1 MVIPMLFRSALSGFL
16 LIVMLL
22 GAWLEC
28 AVWAQTPAAPSPP
41 EVSPAQIEEVI
52 RMLEDEQARTAFL
65 QRLRTLAQLQA
76 ENLPPEAATS
86 TSGLVSR
93 IISGADLLIQHLSTA
108 SRKILAWTT
117 QAPQHLQ
124 ALWAS
129 LTQPQ
134 TWRLIVQTLL
144 PLVLSLLAGTLAFL
158 GLHWLL
164 RSLVRFSLP
173 PRTWL
178 VWQRLWQALLQVL
191 RGVLPLLG
199 LVLVTLIF
207 LRVLDAARLLQETLR
222 YLLTVALVY
231 HLLTQVARVVL
242 APERPEVRLLP
253 LQDANASYL
262 WIWFRRFLLYGLAY
276 SLILSMLALL
286 AAGPSTS
293 QGVRALL
300 LCVFPALVTIFVAQ
314 VVRQR
319 ARAVPAPALAGGDR
333 VLQTT
338 QRVLHLL
345 WPFLLVVYAWALTGF
360 VIAQHA
366 GGVAYLLWG
375 SVQTVLAALGLFLAL
390 RLCNWLLQRAF
401 RISDGLR
408 QRYPFLEAQV
418 NRYLTIL
425 QYACHAVLVLLVV
438 GIICAIWGIP
448 VAWVFTSPV
457 GIQFL
462 ARLAIIAL
470 AIALASVVINL
481 SKTLTD
487 FLLQATVDAQG
498 VVHEPERKRRTL
510 VPLVHAVMQVGVIFV
525 ALLVVL
531 EQLGVNIAPILAGV
545 GILGLAVGFGAQSL
559 VKDVING
566 LFILFEDS
574 LSVGDVAILRGTG
587 GLVERITLRAVTLR
601 DLSGNVHVIPNSSID
616 MVTNLTKE
624 YSRYVLDIGVAYRE
638 DADTVMAILREID
651 AEMRNDPPFAR
662 DMLEPIEIM
671 GLERFDDSA
680 QVVRARLKTR
690 PIQQWRIG
698 REFNRRLKK
707 AFDAAGI
714 EMPFPHHT
722 LYWGMPKQGAQP
734 PVHVMMEEQAPLAKD
749 SS

>member
-1 MVIPMLFRSALSGFL
+1 MVIPTLFRSALRGL
-16 LIVMLL
+16 LLLAMLL
-22 GAWLEC
+22 GTWLDH
-28 AVWAQTPAAPSPP
+28 AVWAQTPAAPATP
-41 EVSPAQIEEVI
+41 EVSPAQIEDVI
-52 RMLEDEQARTAFL
+52 RLLEDEHARTAFL
-65 QRLRTLAQLQA
+65 QRLRALVQLQA
-76 ENLPPEAATS
+76 KGLPREPVSS

-93 IISGADLLIQHLSTA
+93 IVTGADLVIQHLLAT

-117 QAPQHLQ
+117 QAPQHVQ

-134 TWRLIVQTLL
+134 TWRLVLHTLL
-144 PLVLSLLAGTLAFL
+144 HLVLSLLAGGLAFL
-158 GLHWLL
+158 GLRWLL
-164 RSLVRFSLP
+164 RPLARFSLL
-173 PRTWL
+173 PRAWPI
-178 VWQRLWQALLQVL
+178 WQRLWQALLQVL
-191 RGVLPLLG
+191 AGVLPLLG
-199 LVLVTLIF
+199 LILVTLIF
-207 LRVLDAARLLQETLR
+207 LRVLDAAHLLQETVR

-231 HLLTQVARVVL
+231 HLLTQVARAVL

-253 LQDANASYL
+253 LRDEDASYL
-262 WIWFRRFLLYGLAY
+262 WVWFRRFLLYGLAY
-276 SLILSMLALL
+276 SLIISMLALL
-286 AAGPSTS
+286 VAEPRTY

-319 ARAVPAPALAGGDR
+319 ARAVPAPALAGGDK

-360 VIAQHA
+360 VIAHHA

-375 SVQTVLAALGLFLAL
+375 SVQTALAALGLFLAL
-390 RLCNWLLQRAF
+390 RLFNWLFRWAF

-408 QRYPFLEAQV
+408 QRYPFLEVKV

-425 QYACHAVLVLLVV
+425 QYICHALLVLLVV
-438 GIICAIWGIP
+438 GIIFAIWGIP
-448 VAWVFTSPV
+448 VTWVFTSPV
-457 GIQFL
+457 GTQFL
-462 ARLAIIAL
+462 ARLLIIAL
-470 AIALASVVINL
+470 AIALASVVIGI
-481 SKTLTD
+481 SKTSTD
-487 FLLQATVDAQG
+487 FLLQATIDAQG

-510 VPLVHAVMQVGVIFV
+510 VPLVHAVMQVGVMFV
-525 ALLVVL
+525 AALVVL

-574 LSVGDVAILRGTG
+574 LSVGDVAVLRGTG
-587 GLVERITLRAVTLR
+587 GSVEKITLRAVTLR
-601 DLSGNVHVIPNSSID
+601 DLSGSVHVIPNSSID

-624 YSRYVLDIGVAYRE
+624 YSHYVLDIGVAYRE
-638 DADTVMAILREID
+638 DADAVMAILREVD
-651 AEMRNDPPFAR
+651 TEMRNDPLFGK

-671 GLERFDDSA
+671 GLDRFADSA

-714 EMPFPHHT
+714 EMPFPHRT
-722 LYWGMPKQGAQP
+722 LYWGLPKQGTQP
-734 PVHVMMEEQAPLAKD
+734 PVHVAMEEQTPLAKEG
-749 SS
+749 